1 MNSVFFVLASVILK
15 AMLKEEN
22 FSNPYVNSF
31 LITHFRFQVPSK
43 EEAVLV
49 FGPVVPNGYG
59 LCYNPQESQIIF
71 GVSAFNCSPETDS
84 NKMANSVRQSLIDM
98 KNLMAGSV
106 QAKL

>member
-1 MNSVFFVLASVILK
+1 MPTPI
-15 AMLKEEN
+15 
-22 FSNPYVNSF
+22 
-31 LITHFRFQVPSK
+31 IHFWFQVPSK

-84 NKMANSVRQSLIDM
+84 NKMANSVKQSLIDM

-106 QAKL
+106 QAKLWYICLYLPFNVICTLIIIM